1 MTNQPG
7 RKRLREKSPGEK
19 SMNSQSKEEYPLEVG
34 SYCYILG
41 HESTTDKRY
50 RHGRVVSVVELPT
63 KKRRSYKL
71 TDIARPGAYYLYY
84 LRRDLIRTDDPN
96 ALKRVRE
103 TVHRSP
109 AQPTQ

>member
-1 MTNQPG
+1 VQH
-7 RKRLREKSPGEK
+7 
-19 SMNSQSKEEYPLEVG
+19 SQINEEYPLEVG

-50 RHGRVVSVVELPT
+50 RVGGVYVVVELPT

-71 TDIARPGAYYLYY
+71 TNIARPGSYYLYY
-84 LRRDLIRTDDPN
+84 LRKDLIRTDDPD

-103 TVHRSP
+103 AVHSP
-109 AQPTQ
+109 PRC